1 MSTRHFRDML
11 QYACGGDNQAMTRAT
26 DPRLSFDAAA
36 AIYDEIRPR
45 YPAAMFD
52 DLFRLLLPGPVVL
65 EVGPGTGQATR
76 DLLDRGAV
84 VHAVEI
90 GPAMAAKLHANLP
103 SDNLRVSVA
112 YFERL
117 DIPAPTVA

>member
-1 MSTRHFRDML
+1 
-11 QYACGGDNQAMTRAT
+11 MTRPT
-26 DPRLSFDAAA
+26 DPRLSFDAAV

-45 YPAAMFD
+45 YPEAMFD

-90 GPAMAAKLHANLP
+90 GPAMAAKALAP
-103 SDNLRVSVA
+103 SSP
-112 YFERL
+112 
-117 DIPAPTVA
+117 IPG